1 MPLNKGNMKHH
12 QVQNNETQ
20 TLVTLLYLPPG
31 EGDYYSLFIG
41 VWLENFLACSLVCRN
56 LFTIGNLFLTEGMS
70 SLRSLVIM
78 QSVQNDLDLYI

>member
-20 TLVTLLYLPPG
+20 TLVTILYLPPG

-41 VWLENFLACSLVCRN
+41 GLVRKFL
-56 LFTIGNLFLTEGMS
+56 G
-70 SLRSLVIM
+70 
-78 QSVQNDLDLYI
+78 VQPGLP